1 MKFVC
6 ATKHRG
12 PHTLRVISKCL
23 WVMFLGGDDS
33 DGDAEGREGREQH
46 KFKAA
51 FSSAEGQLQQAVF
64 PPPWHS
70 LSLSLPES
78 PSVHP
83 ENLKF

>member
-1 MKFVC
+1 MKFIC

-23 WVMFLGGDDS
+23 RVRFLGGDVS

-51 FSSAEGQLQQAVF
+51 FSSAEGQLHRQSF
-64 PPPWHS
+64 P
-70 LSLSLPES
+70 LPGT
-78 PSVHP
+78 V
-83 ENLKF
+83 